1 MNGYICRV
9 ITHPTYLFKASKIQP
24 YEKKVVLQDP
34 QEVGESCRIIGVGLN
49 QPVGNLLKCGVYQ
62 QIPSETNQH
71 SHGKCS
77 MLMVSTGKDGGFSHG
92 YVRLAEVIMSQMA
105 PQLERFTPKNGDHC
119 RLSNVVTRLDPR
131 EKVCHQQTLTVYK
144 RSWSPERLE
153 FDERFAK
160 TSGGKNHDISMHFGQ
175 ICGGNKTNDVKV
187 QFFFL
192 WT

>member
-105 PQLERFTPKNGDHC
+105 PQLERFTPKKRGSLQIIQRRNQVGSPWKGVSPTNFNGIQKVLKSWTVGVWWTICEDFWGEKPWHFDAF
-119 RLSNVVTRLDPR
+119 RSNLWR
-131 EKVCHQQTLTVYK
+131 QQN
-144 RSWSPERLE
+144 ER
-153 FDERFAK
+153 
-160 TSGGKNHDISMHFGQ
+160 
-175 ICGGNKTNDVKV
+175 C
-187 QFFFL
+187 
-192 WT
+192 